1 MFLADRVVVMTE
13 RPGSIAA
20 IYDVPLGRPR
30 NLEMMGDAAF
40 IALSQKIREHFYA
53 RGHLD

>member
-1 MFLADRVVVMTE
+1 MTE

-30 NLEMMGDAAF
+30 TLDMMGDPAF
-40 IALSQKIREHFYA
+40 IVVTQKVRAHFYA